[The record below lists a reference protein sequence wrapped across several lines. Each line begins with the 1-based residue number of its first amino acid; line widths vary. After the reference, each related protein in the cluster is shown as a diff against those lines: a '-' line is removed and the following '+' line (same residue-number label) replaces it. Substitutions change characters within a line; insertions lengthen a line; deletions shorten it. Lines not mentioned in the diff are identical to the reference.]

1 MMLTTIMKP
10 FFVQRSS
17 VARSVRELCAVA
29 AIVLTTALLQAQTA
43 PANAP
48 KAAASSDADRGS
60 SKYQLQLPV
69 PLVVEDILALDH
81 SGNPVHGL
89 KAADFTIMENGKQ
102 VTVRN
107 FEEHASS
114 SQPAGPVKRLD
125 LGPNI
130 FTNLQHG
137 PVDGSLNILLLDA
150 LNTPITDQ
158 QYVRQQMLKY
168 LATLDPRTQIAVFGL
183 STRLYMLQGFT
194 TDPELLR
201 TAIEQKHKGL
211 RGSPLL
217 DDPVSGGPVEQ
228 MSDTMADMLDNDPE
242 GATIEANL
250 QQFEAEQ
257 QTEMVRMRTMYT
269 LQAMNELARYLSG
282 LPGRKS
288 LIWFSG
294 SFPLNIFPD
303 DTLQDPFGA
312 VADFQDDVRKTT
324 DLLARSRVAVYP
336 VDGRGLFTNPALS
349 ATQSGAS
356 LMRKMPTNPGAFAD
370 NNSKFLSQTAAEHAT
385 MDMIAAETGGKAFY
399 NTNGLK
405 EAVEKAVNYGE
416 NYYTISYT
424 PPNPKWDGGYRKI
437 SLKSTAPGVHLSY
450 RNGYY
455 ADDPVIALAGN
466 KVLPQ
471 SAMTAALLRGGPNA
485 TQILFDAFL
494 LPRDETTDKLTAGAE
509 PNSKLM
515 KPPYRTYLVQYLVD
529 LSGVQFTVGA
539 DGVHHGML
547 EFAAMLYT
555 PDGEVVNLAATRA
568 SLTFPQERFNEVMA
582 KGITAMQTIQAPVK
596 GEYFLRLALHDPN
609 GDRVGALEAP
619 LASLKTIAVLKQQ
632 EAGQQVPQKSA
643 QQPAPTAAK

>member
-10 FFVQRSS
+10 FFLQLSLT
-17 VARSVRELCAVA
+17 ARSVQALCAGA
-29 AIVLTTALLQAQTA
+29 AIVLIAALLQAQTA

-48 KAAASSDADRGS
+48 KPAAPGPADRGN

-69 PLVVEDILALDH
+69 PLVVEDILVLDH
-81 SGNPVHGL
+81 SGNPMHEL
-89 KAADFTIMENGKQ
+89 KAADFTVTENGKQ

-107 FEEHASS
+107 FEEHSS
-114 SQPAGPVKRLD
+114 SSRPAEPVKKLD
-125 LGPNI
+125 LGPNV
-130 FTNLQHG
+130 FTNLRRA
-137 PVDGSLNILLLDA
+137 PIDGSLNILLLDA

-201 TAIEQKHKGL
+201 AAIEQKHKGL
-211 RGSPLL
+211 HASPLL
-217 DDPVSGGPVEQ
+217 DDPVSGGPVDQ
-228 MSDTMADMLDNDPE
+228 MSDTMADMLADDPE

-250 QQFEAEQ
+250 QQFEAVQ
-257 QTEMVRMRTMYT
+257 QTEVARMRTIYT

-282 LPGRKS
+282 LPGRKN

-303 DTLQDPFGA
+303 DTLQDPFAA

-336 VDGRGLFTNPALS
+336 VDGRGLFTNPSLS
-349 ATQSGAS
+349 AMQSGS
-356 LMRKMPTNPGAFAD
+356 NLVRSMRTNPGAFAA
-370 NNSKFLSQTAAEHAT
+370 NNSKFLNQTAAEHAT

-424 PPNPKWDGGYRKI
+424 PPDLKWDGRYRKI
-437 SLKSTAPGVHLSY
+437 SVRSTAPGVHLSY

-455 ADDPVIALAGN
+455 ADDPAAAIAGN
-466 KVLPQ
+466 KVLPG

-485 TQILFDAFL
+485 TQILFDAFVV
-494 LPRDETTDKLTAGAE
+494 PRDETTDKLTTGAE

-515 KPPYRTYLVQYLVD
+515 KPPYRTYIVQYLVD
-529 LSGVQFTVGA
+529 LSGVQFTVST
-539 DGVHHGML
+539 DSVHHGAL

-555 PDGEVVNLAATRA
+555 PDGEVVNVAATR
-568 SLTFPQERFNEVMA
+568 LTLTLPQERFDQMMA
-582 KGITAMQTIQAPVK
+582 KGLSAMQSIQAPVK
-596 GEYFLRLALHDPN
+596 GEYFLRMALHDPN

-619 LASLKTIAVLKQQ
+619 LTGLKTLATLRQQ
-632 EAGQQVPQKSA
+632 EAGQQGSQKSG
-643 QQPAPTAAK
+643 QQPAPATAK